1 MFSSVLTVS
10 IISFTKPVYYL
21 IKTLDNTEALDMIK
35 LDVLSMLE
43 KHNKSKYW
51 LWKQLGM
58 SYQNFNRMV
67 NNETKSI
74 KYETLDAMCG
84 IFGCTPNDLLLY
96 DEDR

>member
-10 IISFTKPVYYL
+10 IIRFTKPVYYL